1 MDEKY
6 KGPKFYQ
13 ESDKDV
19 FFGREEETKKL
30 YYLVENSDY
39 SVCYAESGEGKS
51 SLINAGLSPILRK
64 NRFLPIR
71 ILFPDDVFLND
82 IDGKTLDNIVWK
94 ALGDE
99 IQTSN
104 MLANSEFN
112 NIALYPTTIC
122 EYDNDVCNKLGWR
135 LRNFELRGDSFYKI
149 TPVIIFDQF
158 EEVFTKAKDVR
169 WIDTL
174 FGWLEC
180 LFDDSIYAESSKKLQ
195 KNFKLL
201 ISMRSDYISELD
213 YWSMDRYFI
222 PSLKNN
228 RYYLKSI
235 TKEGALEIL
244 GKLYPNQLED
254 LTTDEILRLAQLER
268 TGNLN
273 ELEDNIPCISAMV
286 LSLSLACIK
295 EKPKEILKV
304 FRKYQENVQ
313 DNYDNW
319 ILEFYYNL
327 ALKEC
332 HLRRAEQDILEMS
345 LIDTNGCRK
354 RISID
359 DSEISKI
366 GDGVINNLIQKRIL
380 YKAGNFIEIAHDSL
394 KGIIDKHNK
403 ERLYKTEDK
412 LFFSWEFTVFA
423 FLCVGC
429 YFFVMYMF
437 GATSKHF
444 EDFTGEWIDFF
455 KEIIG
460 DWKILVM
467 LFFSVS
473 LLMLPHISFLK
484 FENLLN
490 LNNKNFIYPLY
501 MVIIGWVST
510 LNIDNDILQRVFEES
525 PESINVLCYIYMSVL
540 TIFMGILYIPNLRI
554 FPTKSNRNIINNS
567 TVKKSRQKNM
577 NFLWFM
583 FLLTLAFVLQIS
595 RKPVSGSTVLI
606 FILLILSYLYII
618 NILIENEE
626 ARNICKIIGTCF
638 ICLLGIMVLQCRF
651 LNLAFA
657 LIFMCPIIM
666 AMLCKNT
673 WLRRLKLVTY
683 LVSIYLLFFYILT
696 NFTNPLLF
704 LKGYNVRTI
713 GAEGYILVGKNNKEA
728 VVSRSGSFIFDLNI
742 ADSCKS
748 KTSAGLLRPIS
759 IYKLPIRNSQEG
771 LFNEPVMM
779 IPIMV
784 NDSISIYRHP
794 DFWGRLYSIQENGTQ
809 EQKLA
814 SKITFDFIRAY
825 SSSTNDLLDARN
837 VIQLYNY
844 LEISMKKQSVLHEA
858 NDVISF
864 QQTLTKYLFVAMI
877 RDAIIENRKSDALK
891 ILTILNFSM
900 LGNSHVYDG
909 INISFNFNAKETDV
923 SDSLN
928 NGAKSNKIILTSGN
942 MRSNKV
948 YIVDKFW
955 YDYFIVSTS
964 IARCIFDG
972 YNNKYIS
979 DYKSSLD
986 SIAISKSSNLEKAI
1000 DDYGKMIDLG
1010 KKIHDYIRK
1019 GNNSYLTKAVLN
1031 CTKQTT
1037 ILLKKDADS
1046 SRHDWRS
1053 VLKYRFLRSLY
1064 LILPL
1069 QKLIVESNNEIKTQ
1083 DKKINDDFYYEAE
1096 KEFVEREE
1104 LFKKL
1109 KDNLDTQISTYN
1121 SLKRIHSSLI
1131 KNRLGLNH

>member
-1 MDEKY
+1 MNEKY

-30 YYLVENSDY
+30 YYLVENSDF

-51 SLINAGLSPILRK
+51 SLINAGLSPMLRK

-71 ILFPDDVFLND
+71 ILFSDDVFLND
-82 IDGKTLDNIVWK
+82 FDGKTLDNIVWK
-94 ALGDE
+94 ALENE

-104 MLANSEFN
+104 ILANSGFD
-112 NIALYPTTIC
+112 NIALYPTAIC
-122 EYDNDVCNKLGWR
+122 EYDNDVCRKLGWK
-135 LRNFELRGDSFYKI
+135 LRNFELRGDSFDKI

-254 LTTDEILRLAQLER
+254 LTTDKILRLAQLER

-313 DNYDNW
+313 NNYDNW

-332 HLRRAEQDILEMS
+332 HLKRAEQDILEMS

-394 KGIIDKHNK
+394 RGIIDKHNK

-412 LFFSWEFTVFA
+412 LFFSWEIAVFA
-423 FLCVGC
+423 FLCIGC
-429 YFFVMYMF
+429 YFSIMYMM
-437 GATSKHF
+437 GAASKHS
-444 EDFTGEWIDFF
+444 EDFKGLGIY
-455 KEIIG
+455 KEMV
-460 DWKILVM
+460 DDSKILVM
-467 LFFSVS
+467 LLFSVP
-473 LLMLPHISFLK
+473 LLLLPHISFLK

-490 LNNKNFIYPLY
+490 LKNKRSIYPLY
-501 MVIIGWVST
+501 MVIIGWFST
-510 LNIDNDILQRVFEES
+510 MNIDNGILQSVFEVS
-525 PESINVLCYIYMSVL
+525 TESIKILCYIYMIVL

-554 FPTKSNRNIINNS
+554 FPTKSNRNIIDNS
-567 TVKKSRQKNM
+567 TEKRSRQRKM
-577 NFLWFM
+577 NFLWFVF
-583 FLLTLAFVLQIS
+583 FLALALMLQIS
-595 RKPVSGSTVLI
+595 HKPIEGSIALI
-606 FILLILSYLYII
+606 FILLFSSYSCII
-618 NILIENEE
+618 NILIENGKVN
-626 ARNICKIIGTCF
+626 NICKYIGGCF
-638 ICLLGIMVLQCRF
+638 IWLLGILVLKYCF
-651 LNLAFA
+651 LNFAFA
-657 LIFMCPIIM
+657 LIFLCSIIM

-728 VVSRSGSFIFDLNI
+728 VVSRSGSFVFDLNI

-748 KTSAGLLRPIS
+748 KTTAGLLNPIS

-844 LEISMKKQSVLHEA
+844 LEIFMKKQSVLHEA

-909 INISFNFNAKETDV
+909 INISFNFNVKETDV

-948 YIVDKFW
+948 YIIDKFW

-1096 KEFVEREE
+1096 KEFVEREKLFNE
-1104 LFKKL
+1104 LD
-1109 KDNLDTQISTYN
+1109 DNLNAQVSTYN
-1121 SLKRIHSSLI
+1121 ILKSNYSSLI
-1131 KNRLGLNH
+1131 KK

>member
-1 MDEKY
+1 MNEKY

-30 YYLVENSDY
+30 YYLVENSDF

-51 SLINAGLSPILRK
+51 SLINAGLSPMLRK

-71 ILFPDDVFLND
+71 ILFSDDVFLND

-94 ALGDE
+94 ALENE

-104 MLANSEFN
+104 MLANSGFD

-122 EYDNDVCNKLGWR
+122 EYDNDVCRKLGWK
-135 LRNFELRGDSFYKI
+135 LRNFELRGDSFDKI

-174 FGWLEC
+174 FGWLES
-180 LFDDSIYAESSKKLQ
+180 LFDDSMYAESSNNLH

-235 TKEGALEIL
+235 TKNGALEIL

-313 DNYDNW
+313 NNYDNW

-332 HLRRAEQDILEMS
+332 HLKRAEQDILEMS

-394 KGIIDKHNK
+394 RGIIDKHNK
-403 ERLYKTEDK
+403 EWLYKTEDK
-412 LFFSWEFTVFA
+412 LFFSWEIAVFA
-423 FLCVGC
+423 FLCIGC
-429 YFFVMYMF
+429 YFSIMYMM
-437 GATSKHF
+437 GAASKHS
-444 EDFTGEWIDFF
+444 EDFKGLGIY
-455 KEIIG
+455 KEMV
-460 DWKILVM
+460 DDSKILVM
-467 LFFSVS
+467 LLFSVP
-473 LLMLPHISFLK
+473 LLLLPHISFLK

-490 LNNKNFIYPLY
+490 LKNKRSIYPLY
-501 MVIIGWVST
+501 MVIIGWFST
-510 LNIDNDILQRVFEES
+510 MNIDNGILQSVFEIS
-525 PESINVLCYIYMSVL
+525 TESIKILCYIYMIVL

-554 FPTKSNRNIINNS
+554 FPTKSNRNIIDNS
-567 TVKKSRQKNM
+567 TEKRSRQRKM
-577 NFLWFM
+577 NFLWFVF
-583 FLLTLAFVLQIS
+583 FLALALMLQIS
-595 RKPVSGSTVLI
+595 HKPIEGSIALI
-606 FILLILSYLYII
+606 FILLFSSYSCII
-618 NILIENEE
+618 NILIENGKVN
-626 ARNICKIIGTCF
+626 NICKYIGGCF
-638 ICLLGIMVLQCRF
+638 IWLLGILVSKCCF
-651 LNLAFA
+651 LNFAFA
-657 LIFMCPIIM
+657 LIFICPIIM
-666 AMLCKNT
+666 VIFCKIS
-673 WLRRLKLVTY
+673 WLKRLKLAAY
-683 LVSIYLLFFYILT
+683 LISVYLLFFYILT

-704 LKGYNVRTI
+704 LKGYDARAI
-713 GAEGYILVGKNNKEA
+713 GSEGYILVEKNNKEA
-728 VVSRSGSFIFDLNI
+728 VVSRSGSFVFDFNI
-742 ADSCKS
+742 ADSCVG
-748 KTSAGLLRPIS
+748 KTSYGLLRPIS
-759 IYKLPIRNSQEG
+759 IYQLPIRNSQEG
-771 LFNEPVMM
+771 LLKEPVMM
-779 IPIMV
+779 IPIPIMV

-837 VIQLYNY
+837 VILLYND
-844 LEISMKKQSVLHEA
+844 LEISLKKQSVLHEA
-858 NDVISF
+858 NDVIF
-864 QQTLTKYLFVAMI
+864 YQQTLTKYLFVAMI
-877 RDAIIENRKSDALK
+877 RDAVIENRKSDALK
-891 ILTILNFSM
+891 ILTLLNFSI

-909 INISFNFNAKETDV
+909 LKFSVRFNIINVKKTDIQ
-923 SDSLN
+923 DSLN
-928 NGAKSNKIILTSGN
+928 NGAESNELILTSDN

-948 YIVDKFW
+948 YLVDKFW

-972 YNNKYIS
+972 YNNKYIT

-986 SIAISKSSNLEKAI
+986 SIAISKSSNLEQGI
-1000 DDYGKMIDLG
+1000 DNIRKMSDLCN
-1010 KKIHDYIRK
+1010 KMLVYIRK
-1019 GNNSYLTKAVLN
+1019 GNDSYLTKAVLN
-1031 CTKQTT
+1031 STKQTT
-1037 ILLKKDADS
+1037 ILLKNDAAS

-1096 KEFVEREE
+1096 KEFVEREKLFNE
-1104 LFKKL
+1104 LD
-1109 KDNLDTQISTYN
+1109 DNLNAQVSTYN
-1121 SLKRIHSSLI
+1121 ILKSNYSSLI
-1131 KNRLGLNH
+1131 KK

>member
-1 MDEKY
+1 MNEKY

-51 SLINAGLSPILRK
+51 SLINAGLTPMLRK

-71 ILFPDDVFLND
+71 ILFPDDVFLNAVD
-82 IDGKTLDNIVWK
+82 EKTLDSIVWK
-94 ALGDE
+94 ALEDE
-99 IQTSN
+99 IQASN
-104 MLANSEFN
+104 MLVNSDFD

-122 EYDNDVCNKLGWR
+122 EYDNDACNKLGWK
-135 LRNFELRGDSFYKI
+135 LRNFELRGDSFDKI

-235 TKEGALEIL
+235 TKKGALEIL
-244 GKLYPNQLED
+244 GKLYPNQLEN

-313 DNYDNW
+313 NNYDNW

-332 HLRRAEQDILEMS
+332 QLKRAEQDILEMA
-345 LIDTNGCRK
+345 LIDTNGYRK

-366 GDGVINNLIQKRIL
+366 RDEVINMLIQKRIL

-394 KGIIDKHNK
+394 RGIIDKHNK

-412 LFFSWEFTVFA
+412 LFFSWEIAVFA
-423 FLCVGC
+423 FLCIGC
-429 YFFVMYMF
+429 YFSIMYMM
-437 GATSKHF
+437 GAASKHSK
-444 EDFTGEWIDFF
+444 DFTGLGIL
-455 KEIIG
+455 KEMV
-460 DWKILVM
+460 DDSKILVM
-467 LFFSVS
+467 LLFSVP
-473 LLMLPHISFLK
+473 LLLLPHISFLK

-490 LNNKNFIYPLY
+490 LKNKRSKYPLY
-501 MVIIGWVST
+501 MVIIGWFST
-510 LNIDNDILQRVFEES
+510 MNIDNGILLSVFEVS
-525 PESINVLCYIYMSVL
+525 TESIKNYCYIYMIVL

-554 FPTKSNRNIINNS
+554 FPTKSNRNIIDNS
-567 TVKKSRQKNM
+567 AEIRSRQRKM
-577 NFLWFM
+577 NFLWFVF
-583 FLLTLAFVLQIS
+583 FLALALMLQIS
-595 RKPVSGSTVLI
+595 HKPIEGSIALI
-606 FILLILSYLYII
+606 FILLFSSYSFII
-618 NILIENEE
+618 NILIENEK
-626 ARNICKIIGTCF
+626 ANNICKNIGWCF
-638 ICLLGIMVLQCRF
+638 ICLLGIFVSKLCF
-651 LNLAFA
+651 FNFAFA
-657 LIFMCPIIM
+657 LIFICPIIM
-666 AMLCKNT
+666 VIFCKIT
-673 WLRRLKLVTY
+673 WLKRLKLAAY
-683 LVSIYLLFFYILT
+683 LVSVYLLFFYILT

-704 LKGYNVRTI
+704 LKGYDARVI
-713 GAEGYILVGKNNKEA
+713 GSEGYILVGKNNKEA
-728 VVSRSGSFIFDLNI
+728 VVSRSGSFVFDLNI

-748 KTSAGLLRPIS
+748 KTTAGLLNPIS

-771 LFNEPVMM
+771 LFKEPVMM

-844 LEISMKKQSVLHEA
+844 LEISLKKQSVLHEA

-909 INISFNFNAKETDV
+909 INISFNFNVKETDV

-1069 QKLIVESNNEIKTQ
+1069 QKLIVESNNEIKAQ

-1096 KEFVEREE
+1096 KEFVEREKLFNE
-1104 LFKKL
+1104 LE
-1109 KDNLDTQISTYN
+1109 DNLNAQVSTYN
-1121 SLKRIHSSLI
+1121 FLKSNYSSLI
-1131 KNRLGLNH
+1131 KK

>member
-1 MDEKY
+1 MNEKY
-6 KGPKFYQ
+6 KGPNFYQ

-19 FFGREEETKKL
+19 FFGRENETKKL
-30 YYLVENSDY
+30 YYLVENSDFC
-39 SVCYAESGEGKS
+39 VCYAESGEGKS
-51 SLINAGLSPILRK
+51 SLINAGLSPMLRT

-82 IDGKTLDNIVWK
+82 IDETTLDSIVWK
-94 ALGDE
+94 ALEDE
-99 IQTSN
+99 IQASN
-104 MLANSEFN
+104 MLANSGFD

-122 EYDNDVCNKLGWR
+122 EYDNDVCKKLGWK
-135 LRNFELRGDSFYKI
+135 LRNFELRGDSFDKI
-149 TPVIIFDQF
+149 TPVIVFDQF

-180 LFDDSIYAESSKKLQ
+180 LFDDSRYAESSKNLQ

-235 TKEGALEIL
+235 TKKGALEIL
-244 GKLYPNQLED
+244 RKLYSNQLEE
-254 LTTDEILRLAQLER
+254 LTIDEILRLAQLER

-273 ELEDNIPCISAMV
+273 ELEDNVPCISAMV

-295 EKPKEILKV
+295 EKPQEILKV
-304 FRKYQENVQ
+304 FRKYHENIQ
-313 DNYDNW
+313 SNHDNW
-319 ILEFYYNL
+319 ILEFYYES

-332 HLRRAEQDILEMS
+332 HIKKTDQDILEMA
-345 LIDTNGCRK
+345 LIDTNGYRK

-366 GDGVINNLIQKRIL
+366 GDEVINKLIQKRIL

-412 LFFSWEFTVFA
+412 LFLSWEFAVFA

-429 YFFVMYMF
+429 YFSVMYMF
-437 GATSKHF
+437 GATSRHS
-444 EDFTGEWIDFF
+444 EDFTGGCINIF
-455 KEIIG
+455 KEIIC
-460 DWKILVM
+460 DLKILVM
-467 LFFSVS
+467 LLFSVP
-473 LLMLPHISFLK
+473 LLILPHISFFK

-501 MVIIGWVST
+501 MVIIGWFSA
-510 LNIDNDILQRVFEES
+510 LNIDNDILQSLFKVS
-525 PESINVLCYIYMSVL
+525 PESIKVLCYIYMIVL
-540 TIFMGILYIPNLRI
+540 TIFMGILYIPNIRI
-554 FPTKSNRNIINNS
+554 FPTKSNRNIIDNS
-567 TVKKSRQKNM
+567 TEKRSRQKEM

-583 FLLTLAFVLQIS
+583 FFLVLALMLQIS
-595 RKPVSGSTVLI
+595 HKPIGGSITLI
-606 FILLILSYLYII
+606 FILLFSSYSYII
-618 NILIENEE
+618 NILIENEN
-626 ARNICKIIGTCF
+626 ANNICKIIGGCF
-638 ICLLGIMVLQCRF
+638 ICLLGILVSKFCF
-651 LNLAFA
+651 LNFAFA
-657 LIFMCPIIM
+657 FIFICPIIM
-666 AMLCKNT
+666 VMLCKIT
-673 WLRRLKLVTY
+673 WLRRLKIVAY
-683 LVSIYLLFFYILT
+683 LISIYLLFFYILT
-696 NFTNPLLF
+696 NFTNPIFF
-704 LKGYNVRTI
+704 LKGYNVRCI
-713 GAEGYILVGKNNKEA
+713 GSEGYILVGKNNKEA
-728 VVSRSGSFIFDLNI
+728 VVSRSGSFAFYFNI
-742 ADSCKS
+742 ADSCIS
-748 KTSAGLLRPIS
+748 KTSVGLLNPIS
-759 IYKLPIRNSQEG
+759 IYKMPIRNSQED
-771 LFNEPVMM
+771 LFKEPVMI

-784 NDSISIYRHP
+784 NDSISIFRDP
-794 DFWGRLYSIQENGTQ
+794 DFWGRLYSIQENGIR
-809 EQKLA
+809 EQILA

-825 SSSTNDLLDARN
+825 SSSTKDLLDGRN
-837 VIQLYNY
+837 VILLYND
-844 LEISMKKQSVLHEA
+844 LEKSLKKQSELHEA

-864 QQTLTKYLFVAMI
+864 QQTLTKYLFVAMM

-891 ILTILNFSM
+891 MLTLLNFSI

-909 INISFNFNAKETDV
+909 LKFSVRFEIINVKETDIQ
-923 SDSLN
+923 DSLN
-928 NGAKSNKIILTSGN
+928 NGAESNKLILTSDN

-948 YIVDKFW
+948 SIVDKFW

-979 DYKSSLD
+979 DYKSSLN
-986 SIAISKSSNLEKAI
+986 SIAISKSSNLEKEI
-1000 DDYGKMIDLG
+1000 DNLEKMIDLS
-1010 KKIHDYIRK
+1010 KKFHDYIRN

-1037 ILLKKDADS
+1037 ILLKKDTDS

-1053 VLKYRFLRSLY
+1053 VLKYRFLRNLY
-1064 LILPL
+1064 QILPL
-1069 QKLIVESNNEIKTQ
+1069 QKIIVKSNNEIKVQ
-1083 DKKINDDFYYEAE
+1083 DKKINDDFYNEAE
-1096 KEFVEREE
+1096 NEIVEREK
-1104 LFKKL
+1104 LFKELEDDLNDK
-1109 KDNLDTQISTYN
+1109 ISTYN
-1121 SLKRIHSSLI
+1121 FLKKFIRQ
-1131 KNRLGLNH
+1131 

>member
-1 MDEKY
+1 
-6 KGPKFYQ
+6 
-13 ESDKDV
+13 
-19 FFGREEETKKL
+19 
-30 YYLVENSDY
+30 
-39 SVCYAESGEGKS
+39 
-51 SLINAGLSPILRK
+51 
-64 NRFLPIR
+64 
-71 ILFPDDVFLND
+71 
-82 IDGKTLDNIVWK
+82 
-94 ALGDE
+94 
-99 IQTSN
+99 
-104 MLANSEFN
+104 
-112 NIALYPTTIC
+112 
-122 EYDNDVCNKLGWR
+122 
-135 LRNFELRGDSFYKI
+135 
-149 TPVIIFDQF
+149 
-158 EEVFTKAKDVR
+158 
-169 WIDTL
+169 
-174 FGWLEC
+174 
-180 LFDDSIYAESSKKLQ
+180 
-195 KNFKLL
+195 
-201 ISMRSDYISELD
+201 
-213 YWSMDRYFI
+213 
-222 PSLKNN
+222 
-228 RYYLKSI
+228 
-235 TKEGALEIL
+235 
-244 GKLYPNQLED
+244 
-254 LTTDEILRLAQLER
+254 
-268 TGNLN
+268 
-273 ELEDNIPCISAMV
+273 
-286 LSLSLACIK
+286 
-295 EKPKEILKV
+295 
-304 FRKYQENVQ
+304 
-313 DNYDNW
+313 
-319 ILEFYYNL
+319 
-327 ALKEC
+327 
-332 HLRRAEQDILEMS
+332 
-345 LIDTNGCRK
+345 
-354 RISID
+354 
-359 DSEISKI
+359 
-366 GDGVINNLIQKRIL
+366 
-380 YKAGNFIEIAHDSL
+380 
-394 KGIIDKHNK
+394 
-403 ERLYKTEDK
+403 
-412 LFFSWEFTVFA
+412 
-423 FLCVGC
+423 
-429 YFFVMYMF
+429 
-437 GATSKHF
+437 
-444 EDFTGEWIDFF
+444 
-455 KEIIG
+455 
-460 DWKILVM
+460 
-467 LFFSVS
+467 
-473 LLMLPHISFLK
+473 
-484 FENLLN
+484 
-490 LNNKNFIYPLY
+490 
-501 MVIIGWVST
+501 MVI
-510 LNIDNDILQRVFEES
+510 F
-525 PESINVLCYIYMSVL
+525 
-540 TIFMGILYIPNLRI
+540 
-554 FPTKSNRNIINNS
+554 
-567 TVKKSRQKNM
+567 
-577 NFLWFM
+577 
-583 FLLTLAFVLQIS
+583 
-595 RKPVSGSTVLI
+595 
-606 FILLILSYLYII
+606 
-618 NILIENEE
+618 
-626 ARNICKIIGTCF
+626 CKIS
-638 ICLLGIMVLQCRF
+638 
-651 LNLAFA
+651 
-657 LIFMCPIIM
+657 
-666 AMLCKNT
+666 
-673 WLRRLKLVTY
+673 WLKRLKLAAY
-683 LVSIYLLFFYILT
+683 LISVYLLFFYILT

-728 VVSRSGSFIFDLNI
+728 VVSRSGSLVFDLNI

-748 KTSAGLLRPIS
+748 KTTAGLLNPIS

-900 LGNSHVYDG
+900 LGNSYVYDG
-909 INISFNFNAKETDV
+909 INISFNFNVKETDV

-948 YIVDKFW
+948 YIIDKFW

-1096 KEFVEREE
+1096 KEFVEREKLFNE
-1104 LFKKL
+1104 LD
-1109 KDNLDTQISTYN
+1109 DNLNAQVSTYN
-1121 SLKRIHSSLI
+1121 ILKSNYSSLI
-1131 KNRLGLNH
+1131 KK

>member
-1 MDEKY
+1 MNEKY

-51 SLINAGLSPILRK
+51 SLINAGLSPMLRK

-71 ILFPDDVFLND
+71 ILFSDDVFLND

-94 ALGDE
+94 ALENE

-104 MLANSEFN
+104 MLANSGFD

-122 EYDNDVCNKLGWR
+122 EYDNDVCKKLGWK
-135 LRNFELRGDSFYKI
+135 LRNFELRGNSFDKI

-180 LFDDSIYAESSKKLQ
+180 LFDDSMYAESSKNLH

-235 TKEGALEIL
+235 TKKGALEIL

-304 FRKYQENVQ
+304 FRKNQENVQ
-313 DNYDNW
+313 NNYDNW
-319 ILEFYYNL
+319 ILEFYYSL

-332 HLRRAEQDILEMS
+332 HLKRAEQDILEMS
-345 LIDTNGCRK
+345 LIDTNGYRK

-380 YKAGNFIEIAHDSL
+380 YKAGNFIEIAHDCL
-394 KGIIDKHNK
+394 RGIIDKHNK

-412 LFFSWEFTVFA
+412 LFFSWEFAVFA

-429 YFFVMYMF
+429 YFSVMYMF
-437 GATSKHF
+437 GATSRHS
-444 EDFTGEWIDFF
+444 EDFTGGWIYIF
-455 KEIIG
+455 KEIIC
-460 DWKILVM
+460 DLKILVM
-467 LFFSVS
+467 LLFSVP
-473 LLMLPHISFLK
+473 LLILPHISFLK

-501 MVIIGWVST
+501 MVIIGWFSAW
-510 LNIDNDILQRVFEES
+510 NIDNDILQSLFKVS
-525 PESINVLCYIYMSVL
+525 PESIKVLCYIYMIVL

-554 FPTKSNRNIINNS
+554 FPTKSNRNIIDKS
-567 TVKKSRQKNM
+567 TVKKTSQRNM
-577 NFLWFM
+577 DFLWFV
-583 FLLTLAFVLQIS
+583 FFLTLAFMLQIS
-595 RKPVSGSTVLI
+595 HKPISGSIVLI
-606 FILLILSYLYII
+606 LILLILSYSYII
-618 NILIENEE
+618 NILIENKK
-626 ARNICKIIGTCF
+626 AKNICKIIGTFF
-638 ICLLGIMVLQCRF
+638 ICLLGKMVLQYCF
-651 LNLAFA
+651 LFFAFA
-657 LIFMCPIIM
+657 LIFICPIIM
-666 AMLCKNT
+666 VMFCKIT
-673 WLRRLKLVTY
+673 WLRRLKLTAY
-683 LVSIYLLFFYILT
+683 LASIYLLFFYILT

-704 LKGYNVRTI
+704 LKGYDVRYI
-713 GAEGYILVGKNNKEA
+713 GSEGYILVENNNKEA
-728 VVSRSGSFIFDLNI
+728 VISRSGFSVFDLNI
-742 ADSCKS
+742 ADSCIS
-748 KTSAGLLRPIS
+748 KTSAGLLRPTS
-759 IYKLPIRNSQEG
+759 IYKLPIRNSQAG
-771 LFNEPVMM
+771 LYKEPIMM
-779 IPIMV
+779 LPIMV
-784 NDSISIYRHP
+784 NDSISILRNP

-814 SKITFDFIRAY
+814 SKIFFDFIRAY
-825 SSSTNDLLDARN
+825 SSSTNDLLDDRN
-837 VIQLYNY
+837 IIQLYND
-844 LEISMKKQSVLHEA
+844 LEISLKKQSQLCET
-858 NDVISF
+858 NDVIF
-864 QQTLTKYLFVAMI
+864 YQQTLTKYLFVAIM

-891 ILTILNFSM
+891 MLTLLEFSI

-909 INISFNFNAKETDV
+909 LKFTLNCNIKATNIQ
-923 SDSLN
+923 DSLN
-928 NGAKSNKIILTSGN
+928 SGVKFKNIILRSDN
-942 MRSNKV
+942 MRSNEV
-948 YIVDKFW
+948 HLVDKFW

-964 IARCIFDG
+964 IARAILSEYD
-972 YNNKYIS
+972 NKYIS
-979 DYKSSLD
+979 DYTSSFD
-986 SIAISKSSNLEKAI
+986 SIAISKSSNLEQGI
-1000 DDYGKMIDLG
+1000 DNNRKMLDLCN
-1010 KKIHDYIRK
+1010 KMLVYIRN
-1019 GNNSYLTKAVLN
+1019 GNDSYLTKAVLN

-1037 ILLKKDADS
+1037 ILLKNDAIS

-1053 VLKYRFLRSLY
+1053 VLKYRFLRNLY
-1064 LILPL
+1064 QILPL
-1069 QKLIVESNNEIKTQ
+1069 QKLIVKSNNEIKEQ
-1083 DKKINDDFYYEAE
+1083 DKKINDIFYNEAE
-1096 KEFVEREE
+1096 NEILEREK
-1104 LFKKL
+1104 LFREL

-1121 SLKRIHSSLI
+1121 FLKRIHSSLM
-1131 KNRLGLNH
+1131 KN